1 MGVGL
6 IFYNDVKVLFAAS
19 ALGSGC
25 SCPQERVVDGVLSGI
40 GTPFRVCVADVPMS
54 GGGSLMRRM
63 MGRFLS

>member
-25 SCPQERVVDGVLSGI
+25 SCPQERVVVGASSGI
-40 GTPFRVCVADVPMS
+40 GTLSDEGVGDVPMS
-54 GGGSLMRRM
+54 GGGSLIRRM
-63 MGRFLS
+63 MGRFRS